1 MTHLPA
7 AVRIKFLRRLF
18 MNKSNH
24 VALRNPVGH
33 SVPERVADRPAPNE
47 RGGAASTST
56 TPAPGSNFLRAIIAD
71 DNANATYGGRV
82 VTRFPPEPNGYLHYG
97 HAKSIVLNFGLAA
110 ENGGTC
116 HLRFDDTNPL
126 KEDVEYEDS
135 IAASVRWL
143 GYDWGTHRYH
153 ASDYY
158 DVLYEFAEWFV
169 TEGLAYVDSQ
179 TADEVRATRG
189 TLTQPGTPGPYRDR
203 SVDENLDL
211 LRRMR
216 AGEFAD
222 GAHVLRLRI
231 DMASPNLN
239 MRDPVIYRIRHT
251 RHHRT
256 GDKWCLYPLYDYTH
270 CISDAL
276 ERVTHSIC
284 TLEFQDHRPLYDW
297 VIEKLAEGGRLPRP
311 LPRQYE
317 FARLNLTYVVLSK
330 RKLLQLVEDGHV
342 DGWDDPRM
350 PTLVGAR
357 RRGFT
362 PAGFRLFAERI
373 GVSKS
378 DSWIDMS
385 VLEETMR
392 DELNATTVRRMAV
405 LDPIRLVIE
414 NYPDGESEETFAPN
428 HPQQPDLGRRAIP
441 LSRELWIEREDF
453 AETPPKGYFRLTPG
467 AEVRLRHGYIIRCT
481 GFDKDE
487 SGNVTTVRC
496 TYDPATRSG
505 TPGADARK
513 VKGNIHWL
521 SVAHAVPAEV
531 RLYDRLF
538 RVPFPGARISG
549 DETPAEGAEPAPTH
563 AIVLAGEE
571 VDAAEDRERN
581 FLDDLNPASKRII
594 TAFVEPALAN
604 AVAEDHFQFERHGYF
619 VADLVDHNP
628 ERLVFNRTVT
638 LRDSWSKKPG

>member
-1 MTHLPA
+1 
-7 AVRIKFLRRLF
+7 
-18 MNKSNH
+18 
-24 VALRNPVGH
+24 
-33 SVPERVADRPAPNE
+33 
-47 RGGAASTST
+47 
-56 TPAPGSNFLRAIIAD
+56 
-71 DNANATYGGRV
+71 
-82 VTRFPPEPNGYLHYG
+82 
-97 HAKSIVLNFGLAA
+97 
-110 ENGGTC
+110 
-116 HLRFDDTNPL
+116 
-126 KEDVEYEDS
+126 
-135 IAASVRWL
+135 
-143 GYDWGTHRYH
+143 
-153 ASDYY
+153 
-158 DVLYEFAEWFV
+158 
-169 TEGLAYVDSQ
+169 
-179 TADEVRATRG
+179 
-189 TLTQPGTPGPYRDR
+189 
-203 SVDENLDL
+203 
-211 LRRMR
+211 
-216 AGEFAD
+216 
-222 GAHVLRLRI
+222 
-231 DMASPNLN
+231 
-239 MRDPVIYRIRHT
+239 
-251 RHHRT
+251 
-256 GDKWCLYPLYDYTH
+256 
-270 CISDAL
+270 
-276 ERVTHSIC
+276 
-284 TLEFQDHRPLYDW
+284 